1 MLRALLVLVA
11 LIACLLVGE
20 GTPAAAAPNCPAG
33 QAAIQVPV
41 NWSLG
46 ATMLRWKCVVSG
58 SGGGESQSV
67 GAASR
72 PVGRLTLEERQ
83 TRDRLAYERLTLCLG
98 DAMINGVPDPEAQRT
113 CRGVSVQETIDDHL
127 TELVAELQLPTPE
140 VMVGPDPSVNKWN
153 MAVVGYP
160 LWIWSGTAST
170 ASISRAYPAATLTLR
185 AELEELVFEMGDGV
199 VLRCVDPAPYPEGV
213 ALATPSPN
221 CGHVYQMPSPKGQQH
236 TITATGHW
244 VIRWS
249 AGEFSGRLT
258 MDRTS
263 TRSLKVGELQSIIV
277 R

>member
-1 MLRALLVLVA
+1 MLTLAVGVGLIGDGSAMAAPGCQTGQESVQVPFRTADGEVLV
-11 LIACLLVGE
+11 
-20 GTPAAAAPNCPAG
+20 
-33 QAAIQVPV
+33 
-41 NWSLG
+41 
-46 ATMLRWKCVVSG
+46 RWKCVVSG

>member
-1 MLRALLVLVA
+1 MLIRGLLVIA
-11 LIACLLVGE
+11 LSLAFTFLPGPPRASAEV
-20 GTPAAAAPNCPAG
+20 CPAG
-33 QAAIQVPV
+33 QAYRQVKTSALSGNAWV
-41 NWSLG
+41 V
-46 ATMLRWKCVVSG
+46 WKCVVSG